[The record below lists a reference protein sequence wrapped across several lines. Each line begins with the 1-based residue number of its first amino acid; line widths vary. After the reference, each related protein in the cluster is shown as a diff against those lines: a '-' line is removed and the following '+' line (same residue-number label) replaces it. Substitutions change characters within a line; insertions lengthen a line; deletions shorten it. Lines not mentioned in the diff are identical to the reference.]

1 MQDWGAVVML
11 IDTHLDATPSDITAS
26 ATAIGNV
33 TSHVDGA
40 EDDLISACK
49 SVCELEGSSAIA
61 ASGWIST
68 SVTDCENLVT
78 ELGSYKTA
86 LDNLASALSSIKTD
100 LQGIRDQATA
110 GGLTLNGET
119 VVEPES
125 SYPLGA
131 NHDSSVEVYENSVEQ
146 DRIALYKT
154 LERLRRAISVRF
166 AGVLRGCHPGR
177 SSTPSTSPTARR
189 MPGGMLCAGSPRRRM
204 S

>member
-33 TSHVDGA
+33 MSHVDSA
-40 EDDLISACK
+40 EDDLI

-68 SVTDCENLVT
+68 SVTDRENLVT
-78 ELGSYKTA
+78 ELGSYKTT

-119 VVEPES
+119 VVEPKS

-146 DRIALYKT
+146 DR
-154 LERLRRAISVRF
+154 
-166 AGVLRGCHPGR
+166 
-177 SSTPSTSPTARR
+177 
-189 MPGGMLCAGSPRRRM
+189 
-204 S
+204 

>member
-1 MQDWGAVVML
+1 MVML

-119 VVEPES
+119 VVEPK
-125 SYPLGA
+125 
-131 NHDSSVEVYENSVEQ
+131 SSVEVYENSVEQ

-154 LERLRRAISVRF
+154 LETQTSDIRTVCGRPPRMS
-166 AGVLRGCHPGR
+166 PGR

>member
-1 MQDWGAVVML
+1 MVMP

-33 TSHVDGA
+33 TSHVDSA
-40 EDDLISACK
+40 EDDLISARK

-61 ASGWIST
+61 ASGSIST
-68 SVTDCENLVT
+68 SVADCESLVSN
-78 ELGSYKTA
+78 LGSYKTA

-100 LQGIRDQATA
+100 LQGTRDQATA

-119 VVEPES
+119 VVEPKS

-154 LERLRRAISVRF
+154 LETQTSDIRTVCGRPPRMS
-166 AGVLRGCHPGR
+166 PGR